1 MTELPI
7 VVNMTVDASRTEY
20 DLTAESNLEE
30 IELLN
35 DTVIETGGSHVPVY
49 EGPYTV
55 DAGLNAVTLDT
66 DGKRMTQD
74 VTVNALEAMTL
85 NAPTISVNSSN
96 GQITASVNYT
106 PGYNDMYVVAPTMV
120 PLSTQ
125 ARATITP
132 TTSEQTAVARGK
144 YTTGAVKV
152 RAISSPYADV
162 SGVTATAGD
171 VLSGKYFVDS
181 SGVLTLGTAT
191 AGGGDGAPMPVDTV
205 AEMIDTTKVYLYVGS
220 ETGYTFGDWYYYNG
234 TAWVSGGKWGADGGV
249 NTNARN
255 LLDYILERVAYTET
269 GMQVY
274 VDALYEALAQAGAV
288 TTTYTITNALSHV
301 TNSNTATGCEEGD
314 SYTGTLTADTDYT
327 IDTVTVIMGGVDIT
341 STAYNNGVIT
351 IASVTGD
358 VVITAVASSIPHY
371 NGLYTPTSIMQGSY
385 ITDTGEIDTATNNSG
400 YYEDFIPISTLPE
413 LYVVYRS
420 TTSTGFTNMN
430 YRISIYNS
438 NQTFLRQLHSQGEGS
453 GRTGSADTLTK
464 VTFEN
469 GDAYIRLGWYTPQ
482 STDTSTLSFYLYEQA
497 TPLVM
502 QIGNIDTSGADDD
515 SSQSR
520 LRSASYIPFTV
531 PVVTRCP
538 FTSNWAST
546 AGYVLR
552 FYDASYNYVGTT
564 AFLNADNLSISVP
577 SGTTYA
583 RLLIQESQSA
593 YTQGWSS
600 RVINPMQ
607 IGTIPY
613 WLTEE

>member
-327 IDTVTVIMGGVDIT
+327 IDTVTVTMGGIDIT

-351 IASVTGD
+351 IASVTGNI
-358 VVITAVASSIPHY
+358 VITASATASIS
-371 NGLYTPTSIMQGSY
+371 SVY
-385 ITDTGEIDTATNNSG
+385 ITVANE
-400 YYEDFIPISTLPE
+400 TL
-413 LYVVYRS
+413 
-420 TTSTGFTNMN
+420 
-430 YRISIYNS
+430 
-438 NQTFLRQLHSQGEGS
+438 
-453 GRTGSADTLTK
+453 
-464 VTFEN
+464 
-469 GDAYIRLGWYTPQ
+469 
-482 STDTSTLSFYLYEQA
+482 
-497 TPLVM
+497 
-502 QIGNIDTSGADDD
+502 
-515 SSQSR
+515 
-520 LRSASYIPFTV
+520 
-531 PVVTRCP
+531 
-538 FTSNWAST
+538 T
-546 AGYVLR
+546 AGYINDQGEVTQMANNYFIDK
-552 FYDASYNYVGTT
+552 FYDAVPFASGYNGEFYAPAGSSLRAAYYDANKDFLSRTYGTVAKVLDVANQNAVYQKVGWASRSVDYVFLLEEFDMTLFVNNGYSINASGEVVVENDQKLTDLLPVGANLDKYLIYVVKHAST
-564 AFLNADNLSISVP
+564 NTIKIAFYDINGSFIS
-577 SGTTYA
+577 
-583 RLLIQESQSA
+583 RD
-593 YTQGWSS
+593 YTQNVSNDTGKYGAIPANTAYYRLSVS
-600 RVINPMQ
+600 TRVTGGIYVPLMRGN
-607 IGTIPY
+607 
-613 WLTEE
+613 